1 MDFERT
7 IGMLNRLLLR
17 KRPKTFNSSWILKNA
32 PRCYRFI
39 RSKIRAEVGGID
51 WDRVTCALDRN
62 FQRQWAPKPRRR
74 FRLLYRNQKEIDLIL
89 NKYRDQLY
97 VFVAPNSPTDRR
109 TRDRIAIALVRVAQD
124 GNVLAKE
131 EVAVLVRYTIDEWLD
146 RYDRLSQWKGYDDQI
161 RQQLEGCIRRYRYT
175 GSFLRY
181 VFRTL
186 ECAGR
191 GIRPLHAYS
200 LDEPVAAQAKD
211 RKIANVTRDTETSAL
226 RLSLPGKRMGIPCR

>member
-17 KRPKTFNSSWILKNA
+17 KRPKTFNSSWIATNA

-39 RSKIRAEVGGID
+39 RTKIRAEVGGID
-51 WDRVTCALDRN
+51 WDRVTCALDWN
-62 FQRQWAPKPRRR
+62 FQRRWAPRPRKR
-74 FRLLYRNQKEIDLIL
+74 FPALYRNKKEIDLIL

-109 TRDRIAIALVRVAQD
+109 TRDTIAIALVRVAQN

-131 EVAVLVRYTIDEWLD
+131 EVVVLIRYTIDEWLD
-146 RYDRLSQWKGYDDQI
+146 CDHRLSRWQGYDDQI
-161 RQQLEGCIRRYRYT
+161 CQQLEGCIRRYRYT
-175 GSFLRY
+175 GSFIRY

-191 GIRPLHAYS
+191 GIRPLYAYS
-200 LDEPVAAQAKD
+200 LDEPVTAQAKD
-211 RKIANVTRDTETSAL
+211 QKIANVTRDPETRAL
-226 RLSLPGKRMGIPCR
+226 RLSIPGRGTGFPCR

>member
-7 IGMLNRLLLR
+7 IGILNRLLLR
-17 KRPKTFNSSWILKNA
+17 KHPKTFNSSWIATNA

-39 RSKIRAEVGGID
+39 RTKIRTEVGGVD

-62 FQRQWAPKPRRR
+62 FQRRWAPKPRRR
-74 FRLLYRNQKEIDLIL
+74 SRVLYRNKKEIDLIL

-109 TRDRIAIALVRVAQD
+109 TRDTIAIALVRIAQN

-131 EVAVLVRYTIDEWLD
+131 EVAVLIRYTIDEWLD
-146 RYDRLSQWKGYDDQI
+146 RYDCLSRWKGYEDQI

-191 GIRPLHAYS
+191 GIRPLYSYS
-200 LDEPVAAQAKD
+200 LDEPVTAQAKD
-211 RKIANVTRDTETSAL
+211 RKIENVTRDPETSAL
-226 RLSLPGKRMGIPCR
+226 RLYSST